1 MIKWYLTRLI
11 LDAIYLLFIFTFNKI
26 AWNIFWALQIFNK
39 MKDALRPDDER
50 LLNLIRNSFLIPP
63 STEDYNFRNNLLE
76 IDERNAEYPT
86 WDLIDSIL
94 EAFYP
99 DIEKTRFYVEA
110 GALDGEYLTNTLHLE
125 MEKGWSGLL
134 VEPDADNFKLLKRA
148 NRKAWLTESCFS
160 VHKYPETVVL
170 KKLREV
176 DEQPDWLMR
185 ATSVILKVQI
195 RRVHV

>member
-1 MIKWYLTRLI
+1 
-11 LDAIYLLFIFTFNKI
+11 
-26 AWNIFWALQIFNK
+26 
-39 MKDALRPDDER
+39 MKDALKPDDNH

-63 STEDYNFRNNLLE
+63 STRDYNMQNNFKE
-76 IDERNAEYPT
+76 IDELNTRYPS
-86 WDLIDSIL
+86 WVLIDSTL

-99 DIEKTRFYVEA
+99 DMNKSRFYVEA

-176 DEQPDWLMR
+176 GEHSSWLMGT
-185 ATSVILKVQI
+185 TSIIDKVFI
-195 RRVHV
+195 IDT